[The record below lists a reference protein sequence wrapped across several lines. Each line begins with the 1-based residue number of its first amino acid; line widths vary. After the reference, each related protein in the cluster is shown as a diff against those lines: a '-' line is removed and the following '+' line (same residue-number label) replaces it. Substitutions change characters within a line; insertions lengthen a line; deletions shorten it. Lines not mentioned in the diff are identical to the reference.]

1 MGMADRRSFLKG
13 LLGAGVLG
21 PQIAVAEAAAALG
34 VSTAATVGAKSI
46 YDLADGGASVGA
58 GPAGPPFGW
67 RLVRPL
73 HNHRENERTPVEHL
87 PVHIRT
93 KKSWSDAYKVGEAAR
108 ERAIFD
114 AYIERIEKDEAFALK
129 FATAMGWTGL
139 LR

>member
-1 MGMADRRSFLKG
+1 MADRRSFLKG

-46 YDLADGGASVGA
+46 YDLTDGGANVGA
-58 GPAGPPFGW
+58 EPVAMSPSTW
-67 RLVRPL
+67 RLVRL
-73 HNHRENERTPVEHL
+73 LNNHRENERTAVEHL

-114 AYIERIEKDEAFALK
+114 AYIERIDNDEAFALK